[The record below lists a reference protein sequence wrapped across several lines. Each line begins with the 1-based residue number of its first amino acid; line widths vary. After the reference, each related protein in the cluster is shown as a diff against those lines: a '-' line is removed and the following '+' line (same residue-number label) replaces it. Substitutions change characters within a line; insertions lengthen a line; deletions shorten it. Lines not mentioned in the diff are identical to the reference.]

1 MIFTVCK
8 QYIKFSIGI
17 ENNALST
24 PLIREYKTYWSF
36 VGLGTYCKP
45 GIVTGNRP
53 LNSAKPNIAFVNACI
68 EGSTML

>member
-36 VGLGTYCKP
+36 FGLGIYCKP
-45 GIVTGNRP
+45 GIVTGNLP
-53 LNSAKPNIAFVNACI
+53 LDSVKPNIAFANACI